1 MTQPVQDFSSV
12 GIGSADPGGVVLDHS
27 GVHIGSAD
35 RDGEVTDFAGVH
47 IGRVVPGAR
56 PADASAPGAPAGP

>member
-1 MTQPVQDFSSV
+1 M
-12 GIGSADPGGVVLDHS
+12 LDHS